1 METVTFVALPAASR
15 SWTSI
20 FFMAEDQ
27 LGYCSRSVRT
37 ALTSAAAASIV
48 IECEDWS
55 LMGRGYLFRLPDSNR
70 YFSAMNEIFQPA
82 LEPAATAGNLTNLVA
97 ERAWFEPERIMVSR
111 PLGDGWQPVSARE
124 LEAEIRATA
133 KGLIAAGVNIGDR
146 VAIMARTRYEW
157 TILDF
162 AIWFAGG
169 VTVPIYETSSAE
181 QVDWIMTDSHSVAI
195 IVETPQL
202 RDLVKPV
209 LPSFTANIWTMTE
222 NVLAQLAY
230 LGRDV
235 SDAEIDRRR
244 GALNPDSL
252 ATLIYTSGTTGKPKG
267 VQLTHGNFL
276 AECGNVV
283 QGAADLFMKPGGSTL
298 LFLPV
303 AHVFGRMVQIGSIR
317 AGLHLAHCGDVLGRL
332 TTDLAS
338 FKPTFVLAVPRIF
351 EKVYNGA
358 EAKADAAGKGAIF
371 RKAAAVAIEY
381 SQALDSGKISPTLR
395 IKHALF
401 DKLVYSKIR
410 HGLGGR
416 VEAAISGGAPLG
428 ERLGHFYRGAG
439 IRVLEGYG
447 LTETTAGA
455 TLNLTTAHR
464 VGSVGKPIPGT
475 TIKIADDGEVLIK
488 GPIVMRGYW
497 QNDAA
502 NKEVF
507 TDDGYFRSGD
517 LGKLDEEGFL
527 YIVGRKK
534 ELIVTSG
541 GKNVAP
547 AVLEDRLR
555 AHPLVSQCIV
565 VGDNQ
570 PYIAALVTIDPEAI
584 KSWIAA
590 NKKDGATVADLTKDP
605 DLIAVIQTA
614 VDEANK
620 AVSRA
625 ESIRKFTILP
635 VDFTIAGG
643 HLTAKLSVKRH
654 VVQKEFAKEIADLF
668 A

>member
-1 METVTFVALPAASR
+1 MTE
-15 SWTSI
+15 
-20 FFMAEDQ
+20 
-27 LGYCSRSVRT
+27 Y
-37 ALTSAAAASIV
+37 
-48 IECEDWS
+48 
-55 LMGRGYLFRLPDSNR
+55 
-70 YFSAMNEIFQPA
+70 FQPA
-82 LEPAATAGNLTNLVA
+82 LEPAPTAGNLTNLVA
-97 ERAWFEPERIMVSR
+97 ERAWFEPERIMASR
-111 PLGDGWQPVSARE
+111 PLGDGWQKVTARE

-133 KGLIAAGVNIGDR
+133 KGLIASGVKIGDR

-209 LPSFTANIWTMTE
+209 LPSYTNHCWTMTE

-230 LGRDV
+230 LGREV
-235 SDAEIDRRR
+235 SDAEIDNRRN
-244 GALNPDSL
+244 ALTPDTL

-276 AECGNVV
+276 AECSNVV
-283 QGAADLFMKPGGSTL
+283 MGAADLFMKPGGSTL

-303 AHVFGRMVQIGSIR
+303 AHVFGRMVQIGAIR

-371 RKAAAVAIEY
+371 RKAAGVAIEY
-381 SQALDSGKISPTLR
+381 SQALDSGKMSLPLK
-395 IKHALF
+395 IKHAVF
-401 DKLVYSKIR
+401 DKLVFSKIR
-410 HGLGGR
+410 HALGGR

-439 IRVLEGYG
+439 VRVLEGYG

-455 TLNLTTAHR
+455 TLNLTSAHR
-464 VGSVGKPIPGT
+464 VGSVGRPIPST

-507 TDDGYFRSGD
+507 TEDGYFRSGD
-517 LGKLDEEGFL
+517 LGKLDDEGFL

-555 AHPLVSQCIV
+555 AHPLVSQCMV

-570 PYIAALVTIDPEAI
+570 PYIAALITLDQEAL
-584 KSWIAA
+584 KGWIAA
-590 NKKDGATVADLTKDP
+590 NKKEGATIADLTKDP
-605 DLIAVIQTA
+605 NLIAVIQTA

-654 VVQKEFAKEIADLF
+654 VVAKEFAQEIADLF

>member
-1 METVTFVALPAASR
+1 MS
-15 SWTSI
+15 
-20 FFMAEDQ
+20 D
-27 LGYCSRSVRT
+27 
-37 ALTSAAAASIV
+37 
-48 IECEDWS
+48 
-55 LMGRGYLFRLPDSNR
+55 
-70 YFSAMNEIFQPA
+70 YFIPA
-82 LEPAATAGNLTNLVA
+82 LEPKATQGNLTNLVA
-97 ERAWFEPERIMVSR
+97 ERAWFEPERILVSR

-124 LEAEIRATA
+124 FEAEIRATA
-133 KGLIAAGVNIGDR
+133 KGLIASGIQLGDR

-157 TILDF
+157 TVLDF
-162 AIWFAGG
+162 AIWFAGA
-169 VTVPIYETSSAE
+169 VTVPIYETSSPE
-181 QVDWIMTDSHSVAI
+181 QVDWILSDSASVAI

-202 RDLVKPV
+202 RETVTPV
-209 LPSFTANIWTMTE
+209 LNSNVKNCWVMTE

-230 LGRDV
+230 LGRDI
-235 SDAEIDRRR
+235 SDQEIDNRRN
-244 GALNPDSL
+244 ALTPDSL

-267 VQLTHGNFL
+267 VTLTHGNFL
-276 AECGNVV
+276 SECGNVV
-283 QGAADLFMKPGGSTL
+283 MGAADLFMKAGGSTL

-303 AHVFGRMVQIGSIR
+303 AHVFGRMVQIGAIR
-317 AGLHLAHCGDVLGRL
+317 AGLHLAHCPDPVGRL
-332 TTDLAS
+332 PIDLAS

-358 EAKADAAGKGAIF
+358 EAKAEAAGKGAIF
-371 RKAAAVAIEY
+371 RKAAAIAVEY
-381 SQALDSGKISPTLR
+381 SKSLDNGGPSLTLKL
-395 IKHALF
+395 KHGLF

-439 IRVLEGYG
+439 VRILEGYG

-455 TLNLTTAHR
+455 TLNLSTAHK

-475 TIKIADDGEVLIK
+475 TIKIAEDGEVLIK

-570 PYIAALVTIDPEAI
+570 PYIAALVTIDPDAL
-584 KSWIAA
+584 KGWITA
-590 NKKDGATVADLTKDP
+590 NKKDGATLAELTNDP

-654 VVQKEFAKEIADLF
+654 VVHKEFAAEIAELF
-668 A
+668 G